1 MFILKILRFISIVC
15 LAFVKYTTIGE
26 RKNCKGKKYII
37 CRFGNFQKNELLK
50 VDQHRGTFDSPK
62 PQRQPKVSSTYI

>member
-1 MFILKILRFISIVC
+1 VSSICKVYNNRRETKIV
-15 LAFVKYTTIGE
+15 
-26 RKNCKGKKYII
+26 KGKNILYVD
-37 CRFGNFQKNELLK
+37 FGNFQKNELLK

>member
-1 MFILKILRFISIVC
+1 MSSICKVYNNRRETKIV
-15 LAFVKYTTIGE
+15 
-26 RKNCKGKKYII
+26 KGKNILYVD
-37 CRFGNFQKNELLK
+37 FGNFQKNELLK

>member
-15 LAFVKYTTIGE
+15 LAFVKG
-26 RKNCKGKKYII
+26 KNILYVD
-37 CRFGNFQKNELLK
+37 FGNFQKNELLK

>member
-1 MFILKILRFISIVC
+1 M
-15 LAFVKYTTIGE
+15 
-26 RKNCKGKKYII
+26 KKYIHVD
-37 CRFGNFQKNELLK
+37 FGNFQKNEQLK